1 MSEVRG
7 GALKEILFY
16 AIPCTLLLYLG
27 AGAFIDLR
35 KHEIPV
41 FLPAAA
47 FVAGLALQLLAGE
60 MKWFEILLGCVPGG
74 ALLLLSAVTRQA
86 VGFGDGLTLAAAGVY
101 LGLFGTCMVLLLSL
115 LAAAVTS
122 LILVAAKKKKKK
134 EEIPFLPF
142 TLAGYVLLLVIG

>member
-1 MSEVRG
+1 M
-7 GALKEILFY
+7 KEILSY
-16 AIPCTLLLYLG
+16 VISCTLLFYLA

-35 KHEIPV
+35 KHEIPI

-47 FVAGLALQLLAGE
+47 FAAGLTLQLLAGE
-60 MKWFEILLGCVPGG
+60 MKWFEILPGCIPGG

-86 VGFGDGLTLAAAGVY
+86 VGFGDGLTLAAAGVF
-101 LGLFGTCMVLLLSL
+101 LGFFGTCILLLLSL

-122 LILVAAKKKKKK
+122 LVLLALKKRRKK